1 MLEQETGYPWNGDIR
16 VKVAQGNLPFT
27 MNIRIPGWVRGS
39 VLPSDLYS
47 YADDLKLGY
56 RVLVNG
62 EEVTGE
68 LRKGYL
74 RIDRKWKKGDVVEV
88 HFDMQP
94 RVVKANEKWL
104 PTVDGWPLSVV
115 LSFIVPSG
123 PIMILIYRIS
133 S

>member
-1 MLEQETGYPWNGDIR
+1 
-16 VKVAQGNLPFT
+16 

-88 HFDMQP
+88 HFDIATPCGESQ
-94 RVVKANEKWL
+94 
-104 PTVDGWPLSVV
+104 
-115 LSFIVPSG
+115 
-123 PIMILIYRIS
+123 
-133 S
+133 

>member
-1 MLEQETGYPWNGDIR
+1 M
-16 VKVAQGNLPFT
+16 
-27 MNIRIPGWVRGS
+27 
-39 VLPSDLYS
+39 
-47 YADDLKLGY
+47 
-56 RVLVNG
+56 NG

-104 PTVDGWPLSVV
+104 PTVDGWLLSVV

-123 PIMILIYRIS
+123 PIMI
-133 S
+133 